1 MPNILWLEPY
11 LSLEFLI
18 FCLNIA
24 ATAAMAM
31 TGVIQA
37 IRHQFD
43 LLGAGVLALITAVG
57 GGTVRDLLLG
67 TTPVFW
73 LVDLTYISVIIPI
86 VIVGAFGISRIK
98 EGTGIRFKIL
108 ECVDAFGLGLFTIV
122 GIQKSLELGLHPSV
136 AILVG
141 CINGVAGGMIRDLL
155 CNTQPAILRRDL
167 YASLSLMGGAVY
179 ILLSSYISLELT
191 MLITLLLIASTRIAV
206 ILRPT
211 SLPTLGS
218 KTQD

>member
-1 MPNILWLEPY
+1 MSNILWLESY

-18 FCLNIA
+18 FILNIA

-57 GGTVRDLLLG
+57 GGTVRDILLG

-73 LVDLTYISVIIPI
+73 LTDLTYISVIIPI
-86 VIVGAFGISRIK
+86 VIIGTLSISRIK
-98 EGTGIRFKIL
+98 KGTGIRFKIL
-108 ECVDAFGLGLFTIV
+108 ECIDAFGLGLFTII
-122 GIQKSLELGLHPSV
+122 GIQKTLELGLHPSV

-167 YASLSLMGGAVY
+167 YASLSLIGGAVY
-179 ILLSSYISLELT
+179 IGLSSVISLELA
-191 MLITLLLIASTRIAV
+191 MLITLLLIATSRIIV

-211 SLPTLGS
+211 SLPTLGG
-218 KTQD
+218 KT